1 MPRPRTDT
9 TRLLLP
15 PGLLEAVAASSRD
28 QAVVG
33 QQIPSRA
40 GWFAARAAEVGLPE
54 AFADPGDARETRHLT
69 RGDVFAAA
77 EGATEDDQN
86 AVRLVLHALAWGS
99 GPFLRL
105 NRQRIRALGTLWNE
119 RGRPGIGALR
129 HSLRLAAED
138 PMAAYASMCPGGAA
152 RLMHLGPAFFT
163 KVLYFAGAGATDHP
177 SPILDRN
184 VATALNRRCGWT
196 SLGTDTGWPPATYL
210 RYSQLLG
217 RWAQDTTGPLGRPVA
232 ADELELAL
240 FADGRKMGRSGQQ

>member
-1 MPRPRTDT
+1 M
-9 TRLLLP
+9 
-15 PGLLEAVAASSRD
+15 
-28 QAVVG
+28 
-33 QQIPSRA
+33 
-40 GWFAARAAEVGLPE
+40 
-54 AFADPGDARETRHLT
+54 
-69 RGDVFAAA
+69 
-77 EGATEDDQN
+77 
-86 AVRLVLHALAWGS
+86 LHALAWGS

-184 VATALNRRCGWT
+184 VATALNKRCGWA
-196 SLGTDTGWPPATYL
+196 SLGTSSRYPRAGFGATTARPCGTGVRAVAFRQSAGALASPPFRHRSPPL
-210 RYSQLLG
+210 RS
-217 RWAQDTTGPLGRPVA
+217 T
-232 ADELELAL
+232 
-240 FADGRKMGRSGQQ
+240 